1 MRKILALVLTLLV
14 AIVPVA
20 SYAVLAGGNPDDYG
34 VATCADYI
42 PRLTEPSKSN
52 KYYYSN
58 MNILYAAGYGMP
70 NCTAYAWGRAYELLG
85 TQPKLCLNDA
95 RNWYGYNKDNK
106 YYPYG
111 KTPKLGAIACWETPT
126 GGHVAVVEEITSTT
140 ITFSNSGWGYLNFYL
155 TEAEIDDPSVG
166 IYRPGS
172 YFMGYIYILD
182 GVKEPETPKGDIY
195 RVDSY
200 NGINVRKG
208 AGTSYSV
215 IEAIPYNTEIVVTE
229 TKAADGYLWGKTTY
243 AGVTGWCALDFC
255 ELIYKKPA
263 ETKPTEPETTVPE
276 TTVPETTIPETTVP
290 EPTVPETEATLDE
303 PPMFA
308 PAPDFGTPT
317 DPVEKPLGNTDID
330 NDGITTVKDATVL
343 QKTLTGMDI
352 GISLDNADVDLNGR
366 VNIADVTCI
375 QKFIAAII

>member
-1 MRKILALVLTLLV
+1 MKKILALALTLFV

-20 SYAVLAGGNPDDYG
+20 SFAVLAGGNPDDYG
-34 VATCADYI
+34 VAVCADYT

-95 RNWYGYNKDNK
+95 RNWYGYNKENN

-126 GGHVAVVEEITSTT
+126 GGHVAVVEEITATT

-155 TEAEIDDPSVG
+155 TEAEIDDPDVG

-182 GVKEPETPKGDIY
+182 GVAEPEGDIY
-195 RVDSY
+195 RVDSD
-200 NGINVRKG
+200 NGVNVRKG

-215 IEAIPYNTEIVVTE
+215 VEAIPYNTEIVVTE
-229 TKAADGYLWGKTTY
+229 TKSADGYLWGKTTY

-263 ETKPTEPETTVPE
+263 ETKPTEPETTAPE
-276 TTVPETTIPETTVP
+276 TTVPET
-290 EPTVPETEATLDE
+290 EATFDE
-303 PPMFA
+303 PPVFA
-308 PAPDFGTPT
+308 PAPDLEEPT

-330 NDGITTVKDATVL
+330 GDGTTSVKDATVL
-343 QKTLTGMDI
+343 QKTLTGMDM
-352 GISLDNADVDLNGR
+352 GINLDNADVDLNGR

>member
-1 MRKILALVLTLLV
+1 MKKILALALTILV
-14 AIVPVA
+14 AVVPLA
-20 SYAVLAGGNPDDYG
+20 SFATLAGGNPDAYS
-34 VATCADYI
+34 VAPCADYEFK
-42 PRLTEPSKSN
+42 PRLTEPSYSN

-95 RNWYGYNKDNK
+95 RNWYGYNKDNG

-111 KTPKLGAIACWETPT
+111 KTPKLGAVACWETPT
-126 GGHVAVVEEITSTT
+126 GGHVAVVEEITDTT

-155 TEAEIDDPSVG
+155 TEAELDDPSVG

-182 GVKEPETPKGDIY
+182 SIKEPEPPEGDIY

-200 NGINVRKG
+200 NGVNVRKG

-215 IEAIPYNTEIVVTE
+215 VEAIPYNTEIVVTE
-229 TKAADGYLWGKTTY
+229 TKSADGYLWGKTKY
-243 AGVTGWCALDFC
+243 AGVVGWCALDFC

-263 ETKPTEPETTVPE
+263 ETEPTE
-276 TTVPETTIPETTVP
+276 PETTIPETTA
-290 EPTVPETEATLDE
+290 PETEATFDE
-303 PPMFA
+303 PPLFS
-308 PAPDFGTPT
+308 PAPDLGAPS
-317 DPVEKPLGNTDID
+317 DPVEKPMGNTDI
-330 NDGITTVKDATVL
+330 NGDGKTTINDATLL
-343 QKTLTGMDI
+343 QKALAGMDAE
-352 GISLDNADVDLNGR
+352 ISLDNADTDGNGR
-366 VNIADVTCI
+366 VNISDVTYI
-375 QKFIAAII
+375 QKCIASFI

>member
-1 MRKILALVLTLLV
+1 MKRIVAMILLILIAV
-14 AIVPVA
+14 VPVA
-20 SYAVLAGGNPDDYG
+20 GLTVFANDAYG
-34 VATCADYI
+34 VSVCAQSGYK

-95 RNWYGYNKDNK
+95 RNWYGYNKENN

-111 KTPKLGAIACWETPT
+111 KTPKLGAVACWETPT
-126 GGHVAVVEEITSTT
+126 GGHVAVVEEITDTT

-155 TEAEIDDPSVG
+155 TEAELDDPSVG

-182 GVKEPETPKGDIY
+182 GEKEPVTPEGDIY

-200 NGINVRKG
+200 NGVNMRKG
-208 AGTSYSV
+208 AGLNYSV
-215 IEAIPYNTEIVVTE
+215 VEAIPYNTEIVVTE
-229 TKAADGYLWGKTTY
+229 TKTADGYLWGKTTY

-276 TTVPETTIPETTVP
+276 TTVPET
-290 EPTVPETEATLDE
+290 EATVDE
-303 PPMFA
+303 PPLFA
-308 PAPDFGTPT
+308 PAPDFGTPS
-317 DPVEKPLGNTDID
+317 DPVEKPVNNTDI
-330 NDGITTVKDATVL
+330 NGDGKTTIADATDI
-343 QKTLTGMDI
+343 QKAVAGINI
-352 GISLDNADVDLNGR
+352 GVSIDNEDVDGDGKLT
-366 VNIADVTCI
+366 ISDATYI
-375 QKFIAAII
+375 QKFLAAIV